1 MTKRAVRQGDALI
14 ASRPAPPAQSSW
26 SPRSRAFR
34 ARLFQLLLI
43 LGLIAVGSYLAHNAA
58 ENLRLRGIKSGFD
71 FLLQPAGFD
80 IGETLIDYD
89 SAHSYLDAVVVGLL
103 NTLRVAVIGIVFAT
117 LIGTAVGIGRLSAN
131 ALLRAV
137 CRVYV
142 EFFRNVPVL
151 LQLLMW
157 YLILTEALPSPDE
170 PWYLGAGFYLSKGG
184 FNFPLPEWAIGHLAM
199 ALGLAAGILAAQLWK
214 VREIGHF
221 ERTGREPRILLPA
234 VGWIL
239 GLTVLGWALGGAPLA
254 MRIPEAGP
262 FAIEGGGAVTPE
274 FLAVL
279 IGLTLYTA
287 GFIAEVVRA
296 GVQAVPRGQD
306 EAAKSLGLSA
316 AQEMRLVLLPQA
328 LRIIIPPL
336 TSQYLNLTKN
346 SSLAVAVG
354 YPDVVSILNTSIN
367 QTGRAVECISIIM
380 IVYLGTSLFTSALMN
395 WYNARAAIRER

>member
-1 MTKRAVRQGDALI
+1 MRKASFRHAEALI
-14 ASRPAPPAQSSW
+14 APRTAPPAHSSW

-43 LGLIAVGSYLAHNAA
+43 LGLLAVGSYLVHNAA

-71 FLLQPAGFD
+71 FLAQPAGFD
-80 IGETLIDYD
+80 IGEAMIAYD
-89 SAHSYLDAVVVGLL
+89 SAHSYLEAVIVGLL
-103 NTLRVAVIGIVFAT
+103 NTLRVALIGIVCAT
-117 LIGTAVGIGRLSAN
+117 LIGTAVGIGRLSRN
-131 ALLRAV
+131 ALMRSL

-157 YLILTEALPSPDE
+157 YLILTEMLPAPDA
-170 PWYLGAGFYLSKGG
+170 PWNFGAGFYLSKGG
-184 FNFPLPEWAIGHLAM
+184 FSFPVPEWEAGHLAM
-199 ALGLAAGILAAQLWK
+199 LLGLGAGLLAARFWRSWQI
-214 VREIGHF
+214 RIF
-221 ERTGREPRILLPA
+221 ECTGREPRILLPSL
-234 VGWIL
+234 GLIL
-239 GLTVLGWALGGAPLA
+239 GLGLLGWLLGGAPLG
-254 MRIPEAGP
+254 MRSPEPGA

-296 GVQAVPRGQD
+296 GIQSVPRGQD

-367 QTGRAVECISIIM
+367 QTGRAVECIAIIM
-380 IVYLGTSLFTSALMN
+380 IVYLCTSLLTSAFMN